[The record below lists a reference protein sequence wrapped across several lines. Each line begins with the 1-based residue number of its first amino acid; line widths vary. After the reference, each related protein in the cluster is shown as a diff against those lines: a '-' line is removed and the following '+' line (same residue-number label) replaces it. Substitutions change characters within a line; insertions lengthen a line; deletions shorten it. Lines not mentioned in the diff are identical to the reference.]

1 VSHNHARAQHLTAW
15 IGGAPDDCPDNVR
28 VTEPEAAPREVQKH
42 HRMVRRESGRYR
54 RVALTAAALAIIPA
68 TIALIAAGLDA
79 LLSGGRYGVLE
90 LLTPDSTAATFTLG
104 LVGTSEG
111 VAIAIV
117 VVVVVLGVQVS
128 ADRYSPRIIEIF
140 LRDPLN
146 VGVVALF
153 LGSIVL
159 TVLIS
164 LEIKSEYVPLVG
176 VYLAVVLA
184 VVDFTLLLPYMRH
197 LFQFMRGDAIIASIH
212 HTARRLI
219 TSAATSGSTRRRDE
233 LSNSVDQITDI
244 ALGSIT
250 RGDVE
255 MGLVAIEALR
265 QLIVDTYVPLKAQ
278 LPGHWFRVGR
288 ADMSGSS
295 DETIADV
302 DKAHVWLEHKILSQF
317 VVLIGETP
325 VFRKEI
331 IHAIARATRETGLA
345 GVRHKDAELV
355 DLVVRFFNTYLRAAI
370 NQRASTFA
378 YVLINEYRRLA
389 AEELEGHP
397 ELALTIA
404 AHLMAYGR
412 SSDAAGMPF
421 VVGAAAQ
428 DVAELVR
435 VAAPRHPDFAQQLT
449 HVLVRAMAEVGE
461 APGSA
466 ALRGLLVS
474 CVKLALWS
482 LEEGRTEI
490 TDALVPALRRA
501 PPALLADTLG
511 RMAVLRT
518 RRFWEVSDRVD
529 AYEYVP
535 PAFGARLAELAEL
548 TGSARDARLERQPAR

>member
-1 VSHNHARAQHLTAW
+1 MPFRAPIACL
-15 IGGAPDDCPDNVR
+15 DNVS
-28 VTEPEAAPREVQKH
+28 VIEAESAPREARKH
-42 HRMVRRESGRYR
+42 QRMVRRQGGRYQ
-54 RVALTAAALAIIPA
+54 RVALTAAALAVIPA
-68 TIALIAAGLDA
+68 VIAVIGAGLDA
-79 LLSGGRYGVLE
+79 LLSGGRYGIPA
-90 LLTPDSTAATFTLG
+90 LLTPDATAATFTLG

-140 LRDPLN
+140 LADRLN

-164 LEIKSEYVPLVG
+164 LQVKGDYVPLVG

-197 LFQFMRGDAIIASIH
+197 LFQFMRGDAIIASVH
-212 HTARRLI
+212 HTARKLI
-219 TSAATSGSTRRRDE
+219 ATAAASGSVRNRDE
-233 LSNSVDQITDI
+233 LSNTVDQISDI

-265 QLIVDTYVPLKAQ
+265 QLIVDAYLPAKSR

-302 DKAHVWLEHKILSQF
+302 DRSHVWLEHKILSQF

-325 VFRKEI
+325 VYRKEI

-345 GVRHKDAELV
+345 AVRHQDAELI
-355 DLVVRFFNTYLRAAI
+355 DLVVRFFNTYLRASI

-389 AEELEGHP
+389 AEVLEGHP
-397 ELALTIA
+397 DLAVTIA
-404 AHLMAYGR
+404 GHLMAYGR
-412 SSDAAGMPF
+412 SSDAVGLSF
-421 VVGAAAQ
+421 VLGTAAQ

-435 VAAPRHPDFAQQLT
+435 AAAARKPSLSLQLT
-449 HVLVRAMAEVGE
+449 DVLLRAMAELRE
-461 APGSA
+461 TPTSA

-482 LEEGRTEI
+482 LEEGLSDVTV
-490 TDALVPALRRA
+490 ALLPALRQA
-501 PPALLADTLG
+501 PPGLLADSLA
-511 RMAVLRT
+511 RMAELKT

-529 AYEYVP
+529 AYEYVQP
-535 PAFGARLAELAEL
+535 ELAARLPELAEL
-548 TGSARDARLERQPAR
+548 IESRAEAAKV

>member
-1 VSHNHARAQHLTAW
+1 
-15 IGGAPDDCPDNVR
+15 
-28 VTEPEAAPREVQKH
+28 
-42 HRMVRRESGRYR
+42 M
-54 RVALTAAALAIIPA
+54 ALTAAALAVIPA
-68 TIALIAAGLDA
+68 VIAVIGAGLDA
-79 LLSGGRYGVLE
+79 LISGGRYTVPG
-90 LLTPDSTAATFTLG
+90 LLTPDATAATFTLG

-128 ADRYSPRIIEIF
+128 ADRYSPRIIEVF
-140 LRDPLN
+140 LSDRLN

-164 LEIKSEYVPLVG
+164 LEVKGEYVPLVG
-176 VYLAVVLA
+176 VYMAVVLA
-184 VVDFTLLLPYMRH
+184 VIDFTLLLPYMRH
-197 LFQFMRGDAIIASIH
+197 LFQFMRGDAIIASVH
-212 HTARRLI
+212 HTARRLVV
-219 TSAATSGSTRRRDE
+219 SAAASGSTRNRDE
-233 LSNSVDQITDI
+233 LSNAVDQISDI

-255 MGLVAIEALR
+255 IGLVAIEALR
-265 QLIVDTYVPLKAQ
+265 QLIVDPYLPNKAR

-302 DKAHVWLEHKILSQF
+302 DRAHVWLEHKILSHF

-325 VFRKEI
+325 VYRKEI

-345 GVRHKDAELV
+345 AVRHQDAELI

-378 YVLINEYRRLA
+378 YILINEYRRLA
-389 AEELEGHP
+389 AEVLEGHP
-397 ELALTIA
+397 DLAVTIA
-404 AHLMAYGR
+404 GHLMAYGR
-412 SSDAAGMPF
+412 SADLAGMPF
-421 VVGAAAQ
+421 VLGTAAQ

-435 VAAPRHPDFAQQLT
+435 VAATRQTNLPLRLT
-449 HVLVRAMAEVGE
+449 EALLRALADLRET
-461 APGSA
+461 PTSP
-466 ALRGLLVS
+466 ALRGLLVNG
-474 CVKLALWS
+474 VKLALWS
-482 LEEGRTEI
+482 LEEDRKEI
-490 TDALVPALRRA
+490 TEALLRALRQA
-501 PPALLADTLG
+501 PPALLADCLE
-511 RMAVLRT
+511 RMAGLRT

-535 PAFGARLAELAEL
+535 PALWARLPELAEL
-548 TGSARDARLERQPAR
+548 VGSGRGVRVES